1 MIVQY
6 LRATE
11 FRRPKKR
18 RGIVRSN
25 DQKSMS
31 INELRML
38 YEEVAI
44 EFEEKLLSEEIDLE
58 ERLRHLQ
65 GEDSISGLDW
75 SRRPTGLRRFDA

>member
-1 MIVQY
+1 M
-6 LRATE
+6 
-11 FRRPKKR
+11 
-18 RGIVRSN
+18 RSN

-44 EFEEKLLSEEIDLE
+44 EFEKKLLSEEIDLE

-65 GEDSISGLDW
+65 GEDNISGPDW